1 MHLQHIEA
9 LVRLEEH
16 VQNVKQML
24 EERMKSVEYLVEKR
38 MQALEQLIK
47 QSHSA
52 ETRRLHYWYSESE
65 KAAKNFIP
73 MIDWAFV
80 Q

>member
-16 VQNVKQML
+16 WQNVKQML
-24 EERMKSVEYLVEKR
+24 EEHMQSVEYLVEKR

-47 QSHSA
+47 QRHSA
-52 ETRRLHYWYSESE
+52 EARRLH
-65 KAAKNFIP
+65 ALLI
-73 MIDWAFV
+73 
-80 Q
+80 